1 MKSLSILYYFFLVC
15 KKSILSVMFR
25 IYETGNILVNLLNLI
40 VRGESQMVNNVLT
53 KRNVILSGVALS
65 TIGVTSYV
73 LKSPSRKEKL
83 VAKLSLMKNKVIN
96 ATKTKE
102 DPIVEK
108 AGHPHPEDIPDNT
121 MVSEG
126 AMYSVQYY
134 DENEK

>member
-1 MKSLSILYYFFLVC
+1 
-15 KKSILSVMFR
+15 
-25 IYETGNILVNLLNLI
+25 
-40 VRGESQMVNNVLT
+40 MVNNVLT